1 MSPAEKSLLKGLIQ
15 EELDRIPEEKGDL
28 VEIVEILAALR
39 WKEMLPAQ
47 KRMLEEMAQDDLD
60 RMPEE
65 GGDLVDTEMILDTQ
79 A

>member
-60 RMPEE
+60 RTPEE
-65 GGDLVDTEMILDTQ
+65 KGDLVEIVEILPP
-79 A
+79 